1 MRVVIDTNVLV
12 SGIINPHGFP
22 GRVLDLIASQSV
34 TLLCDDRIL
43 SEYHEVLVRPALAFN
58 KTDVEALLDFIDFA
72 SEHISGRPIDVKLP
86 DPNDLPFLEV
96 AIAGAADA
104 LLTGNSKHFKPVRG
118 RHAVSVVSPAEFI
131 GLL

>member
-1 MRVVIDTNVLV
+1 MVVFVANPDL

-22 GRVLDLIASQSV
+22 GRVLDLIASQAV

-43 SEYHEVLVRPALAFN
+43 SEYHEVLVRPLFAFN

-72 SEHISGRPIDVKLP
+72 SEHITGKPIDVKLP
-86 DPNDLPFLEV
+86 DPSDLPCLEV
-96 AIAGAADA
+96 AIAGAADD
-104 LLTGNSKHFKPVRG
+104 LVTGNSKHFKPVRG
-118 RHAVSVVSPAEFI
+118 RHVVSVVSPAEFI